1 MFSKKLKTEIKEL
14 KQREIELTKTKDGLF
29 AKISE
34 LNIAL
39 EKIKELAL
47 KIEEERDKL
56 KKMVRK
62 QTEADLLINAL
73 RAIGII
79 NIPKQELSYYFLQ
92 QQRFLAM
99 QQQAQAMTTSLR
111 GYNPL
116 SAVIGRALY

>member
-56 KKMVRK
+56 KKMVRE

>member
-39 EKIKELAL
+39 EKIKEPAL

-56 KKMVRK
+56 KKMVRE

>member
-39 EKIKELAL
+39 EKIKESAL

-99 QQQAQAMTTSLR
+99 QQQAQAMATSLR